1 MVLNTIC
8 HANYFIRSNIKIEYF
23 PDKAKITSPGGIFNA
38 SMDDI
43 MNGVQTY
50 RNPRLVHVFDKLGM
64 IENFGTGIPR
74 TMESYKNYDVKPE
87 LKATGNFFFVTLPN
101 VNYLKNDSIT
111 DPISDL
117 GLEIMKALK
126 LNPGI
131 NTIKLSEIIQTNL
144 PSVSRDMIKNELK
157 RNLTIYVEHHGSNRN
172 GGYYLKSKDDK

>member
-1 MVLNTIC
+1 
-8 HANYFIRSNIKIEYF
+8 
-23 PDKAKITSPGGIFNA
+23 
-38 SMDDI
+38 
-43 MNGVQTY
+43 
-50 RNPRLVHVFDKLGM
+50 
-64 IENFGTGIPR
+64 
-74 TMESYKNYDVKPE
+74 MESYKNYGVKPE
-87 LKATGNFFFVTLPN
+87 FKATENFFFVTLPN
-101 VNYLKNDSIT
+101 VNYLKNDSITDPIT

-157 RNLTIYVEHHGSNRN
+157 RNLTVYVEHRGSNRN

>member
-1 MVLNTIC
+1 MLIT
-8 HANYFIRSNIKIEYF
+8 
-23 PDKAKITSPGGIFNA
+23 ITSPVGIFNV
-38 SMDDI
+38 S
-43 MNGVQTY
+43 
-50 RNPRLVHVFDKLGM
+50 
-64 IENFGTGIPR
+64 
-74 TMESYKNYDVKPE
+74 DVKPE
-87 LKATGNFFFVTLPN
+87 LKATENIFFVTLPN
-101 VNYLKNDSIT
+101 VNYISNDSINDPITDTIT

-157 RNLTIYVEHHGSNRN
+157 RNLTVYVEHRGSNRN

>member
-1 MVLNTIC
+1 M
-8 HANYFIRSNIKIEYF
+8 E
-23 PDKAKITSPGGIFNA
+23 
-38 SMDDI
+38 DI

-74 TMESYKNYDVKPE
+74 TIESYKNYDVKPE
-87 LKATGNFFFVTLPN
+87 FKATENFFFVTLPN
-101 VNYLKNDSIT
+101 INYLKNESTT

-131 NTIKLSEIIQTNL
+131 STIKLTELID
-144 PSVSRDMIKNELK
+144 PSYIVVGKNKSRCFK
-157 RNLTIYVEHHGSNRN
+157 
-172 GGYYLKSKDDK
+172 